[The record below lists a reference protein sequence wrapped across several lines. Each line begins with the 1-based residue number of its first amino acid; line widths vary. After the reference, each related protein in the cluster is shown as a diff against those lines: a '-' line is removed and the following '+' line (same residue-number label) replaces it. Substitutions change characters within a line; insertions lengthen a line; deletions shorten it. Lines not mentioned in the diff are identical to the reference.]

1 MVLKMDRKNFL
12 IVGLVVLLLGTFVWI
27 SVDNYRKGQVEMR
40 QVAFEQGARY
50 GYESAVVSVMEVA
63 SGCEVVPLRS
73 GNFSM
78 NVVAVECL
86 QQGGGQ

>member
-1 MVLKMDRKNFL
+1 MDKK
-12 IVGLVVLLLGTFVWI
+12 IMIIIGLGLLLLGTFVWI
-27 SVDNYRKGQVEMR
+27 GVSNYRKGQLEIR
-40 QVAFEQGARY
+40 QIAFDQGAQY